1 MRKLIAAA
9 AAVPLLCLMSLTAS
23 PSAQA
28 QTSAICGN
36 GGSGYCMNAWNGGP
50 YVKMYYG
57 GYTNDNFYL
66 TTVSPC
72 SGRNTVQ
79 STMRGDATNCPFNNS
94 LVDYLLW
101 NNQIME
107 IVDANNGKCVG
118 TGNLNGTP
126 DVGYL
131 GACGDNY
138 GNGAIQGAFDVAV
151 FGFQGDCSSSS
162 VALVNRFW
170 TNYYSGQERFV
181 LSGGNPGT
189 SLFVGSNVYT
199 CWGGAGV

>member
-9 AAVPLLCLMSLTAS
+9 AAVPLLCLMSLTAI

-28 QTSAICGN
+28 QISQICGN

-57 GYTNDNFYL
+57 GYHNDNFYL
-66 TTVSPC
+66 ETVSPC

-79 STMRGDATNCPFNNS
+79 STMRGDATNCPFSDS
-94 LVDYLLW
+94 LIDYLLW

-107 IVDANNGKCVG
+107 IVYGNNGKCVG

-131 GACGDNY
+131 GACGDDF
-138 GNGAIQGAFDVAV
+138 GNGAIQGAFDVAI
-151 FGFQGDCSSSS
+151 FGGQDCPSTS
-162 VALVNRFW
+162 VLLVNRYW
-170 TNYYSGQERFV
+170 TNYYGSQERFV

-199 CWGGAGV
+199 CWGGPGV